1 MLQKQMI
8 SGMMLLM
15 DITTALILAITF
27 LAAALLYASVGHAG
41 ASGYLAAMAL
51 LGVAPATMRPT
62 ALVLNVLVASIAAFK
77 FYRAGHFSWSLFW
90 PFALTSIPLA
100 FIGGGITLPTN
111 AYKVIVG
118 LILIYAAYRMFR
130 STRAVTPETITSPPL
145 ILALLSG
152 AGIGL
157 LSGLTGT
164 GGGIFLSPLL
174 LFMHWAEPR
183 QASGISAVFILV
195 NSLAGL
201 LGQPTS
207 LSSLPDVLPL
217 WLIAVAVGGWLGA
230 EYGSKRWGSHQVRYA
245 LAVVIVIAGLKLIL
259 T

>member
-1 MLQKQMI
+1 
-8 SGMMLLM
+8 M
-15 DITTALILAITF
+15 DTFLALILSAVFLIT
-27 LAAALLYASVGHAG
+27 ALLYASVGHAG
-41 ASGYLAAMAL
+41 ASGYLTTMAL

-62 ALVLNVLVASIAAFK
+62 ALVLNILVASIAAFK
-77 FYRAGHFSWSLFW
+77 FYRAGAFSWSLFW
-90 PFALTSIPLA
+90 PFAVTSIPLA
-100 FIGGGITLPTN
+100 FIGGGITLPSN
-111 AYKVIVG
+111 AYKVVVG

-130 STRAVTPETITSPPL
+130 STRAVTPEIVTSPPL
-145 ILALLSG
+145 TLALFSG

-183 QASGISAVFILV
+183 QASGVSAVFILM

-201 LGQPTS
+201 SGQLTS
-207 LSSLPDVLPL
+207 LSALPNVLPL
-217 WLIAVAVGGWLGA
+217 WLIAVSLGGWFGA
-230 EYGSKRWGSHQVRYA
+230 EYGSKRWSGYQIRRA
-245 LAVVIVIAGLKLIL
+245 LAVVMVIAGFKLIL

>member
-1 MLQKQMI
+1 
-8 SGMMLLM
+8 
-15 DITTALILAITF
+15 
-27 LAAALLYASVGHAG
+27 
-41 ASGYLAAMAL
+41 
-51 LGVAPATMRPT
+51 MRPT
-62 ALVLNVLVASIAAFK
+62 ALVLIVLVASIAAFK
-77 FYRAGHFSWSLFW
+77 FYRAGHFSWALFW

-100 FIGGGITLPTN
+100 FIGGGVTLPTN
-111 AYKVIVG
+111 AYKVVVG

-130 STRAVTPETITSPPL
+130 HMQTAVLADGSTLPL
-145 ILALLSG
+145 ITALLLG

-164 GGGIFLSPLL
+164 RGIFLSPLL

-183 QASGISAVFILV
+183 QASGVASVFILV

-217 WLIAVAVGGWLGA
+217 
-230 EYGSKRWGSHQVRYA
+230 
-245 LAVVIVIAGLKLIL
+245 
-259 T
+259 

>member
-1 MLQKQMI
+1 MDT
-8 SGMMLLM
+8 LL
-15 DITTALILAITF
+15 ALILTAVF
-27 LAAALLYASVGHAG
+27 LLTALLYASVGHAG
-41 ASGYLAAMAL
+41 ASGYLTAMAL

-77 FYRAGHFSWSLFW
+77 FYRAGAFSWSLFW
-90 PFALTSIPLA
+90 PFAITSIPLA
-100 FIGGGITLPTN
+100 FIGGGINLPTN

-130 STRAVTPETITSPPL
+130 STRAATTAAVSLLPL
-145 ILALLSG
+145 VPALLSG

-174 LFMHWAEPR
+174 LFMRWAEPR
-183 QASGISAVFILV
+183 QASGVASVFILV
-195 NSLAGL
+195 NSVAGL

-217 WLIAVAVGGWLGA
+217 WLIAVAIGGWIGA
-230 EYGSKRWGSHQVRYA
+230 EYGSKRWGSYQVRYA
-245 LAVVIVIAGLKLIL
+245 LAVVMVIAGLKLIL

>member
-1 MLQKQMI
+1 
-8 SGMMLLM
+8 M
-15 DITTALILAITF
+15 DTFLALILSAVF
-27 LAAALLYASVGHAG
+27 LLTALLYASVGHAG
-41 ASGYLAAMAL
+41 ASGYLTAMAL

-62 ALVLNVLVASIAAFK
+62 ALVLNILVASIAAFK
-77 FYRAGHFSWSLFW
+77 FYRAGAFSWSLFW
-90 PFALTSIPLA
+90 PFAITSIPLA

-130 STRAVTPETITSPPL
+130 STRAATTATVNALPL
-145 ILALLSG
+145 VPALLSG

-164 GGGIFLSPLL
+164 GGGVFLSPLL
-174 LFMHWAEPR
+174 LFMRWAEPR
-183 QASGISAVFILV
+183 QASGVASVFILV
-195 NSLAGL
+195 NSVAGL
-201 LGQPTS
+201 LGQSTS

-217 WLIAVAVGGWLGA
+217 WLIAVAIGGWIGA

-245 LAVVIVIAGLKLIL
+245 LALVMVIAGLKLIL

>member
-1 MLQKQMI
+1 MDT
-8 SGMMLLM
+8 LL
-15 DITTALILAITF
+15 ALILTAVF
-27 LAAALLYASVGHAG
+27 LLTALLYASVGHAG
-41 ASGYLAAMAL
+41 ASGYLTAMAL

-77 FYRAGHFSWSLFW
+77 FYRAGAFSWALFW
-90 PFALTSIPLA
+90 PFAITSIPLA
-100 FIGGGITLPTN
+100 FIGGGVTLPTN
-111 AYKVIVG
+111 AYKVVVG

-130 STRAVTPETITSPPL
+130 STHAVTPEIITSPPP

-174 LFMHWAEPR
+174 LFMHWAKPR
-183 QASGISAVFILV
+183 QASGVSAVFILV
-195 NSLAGL
+195 NSVAGL

-207 LSSLPDVLPL
+207 LSSLPEVLPL
-217 WLIAVAVGGWLGA
+217 WLIAVAIGGWIGA
-230 EYGSKRWGSHQVRYA
+230 DYGSKRWGNHQVRYA
-245 LAVVIVIAGLKLIL
+245 LAVVMVIAGLKLIL